1 MTLDEKIAHLQE
13 VVMTDARA
21 EGNAI
26 IENHRKALES
36 LYEKHKEEKQAQYRL
51 RIQSETT
58 SARRQ
63 LNQTAAKAQT
73 ELKRALGKCQNELKE
88 RLFEEVKKLLV
99 EYRDTEEYLDYLTGC
114 IMKAAVFADGEPL
127 TIYITPDDAEK
138 KDVLEKRTGM
148 TVTVSGYGFLGGIRA
163 VIRKRNILIDRSF
176 QTALEEEYRNFC
188 FVAGGVSV
196 G

>member
-58 SARRQ
+58 RLRPRPRR
-63 LNQTAAKAQT
+63 
-73 ELKRALGKCQNELKE
+73 
-88 RLFEEVKKLLV
+88 
-99 EYRDTEEYLDYLTGC
+99 
-114 IMKAAVFADGEPL
+114 
-127 TIYITPDDAEK
+127 
-138 KDVLEKRTGM
+138 
-148 TVTVSGYGFLGGIRA
+148 S
-163 VIRKRNILIDRSF
+163 
-176 QTALEEEYRNFC
+176 
-188 FVAGGVSV
+188 
-196 G
+196 